1 GAIAPLENFQGALA
15 RETLLA
21 PHAAGAHPVVPES
34 LPGLAQRHQHEIL
47 EHGHLRE
54 WPRYLKR
61 AGEPSREDTI
71 GGEPVDPLA
80 HEADRAGLG
89 RERARDQV
97 EERRLAGA
105 VRADEP
111 GDGARV
117 DREID
122 AVDGAQIP
130 ECLDESRDLE
140 HDARL
145 WQSTRSRRASRARF
159 ASAALI

>member
-1 GAIAPLENFQGALA
+1 ERRRQDDALQ
-15 RETLLA
+15 
-21 PHAAGAHPVVPES
+21 P
-34 LPGLAQRHQHEIL
+34 
-47 EHGHLRE
+47 
-54 WPRYLKR
+54 
-61 AGEPSREDTI
+61 D
-71 GGEPVDPLA
+71 
-80 HEADRAGLG
+80 

-122 AVDGAQIP
+122 AVDRAQIP
-130 ECLDESRDLE
+130 EGLDEPEHLE

-145 WQSTRSRRASRARF
+145 WQSPRSNRLGGLLWCRGSRVVRLARVEPGD
-159 ASAALI
+159 AQALTN